1 MFLLAVQVLVQQTA
15 CWARSVGV
23 SETQVLAL
31 LHALRTWLAVLLWQG
46 QVPRRR
52 AVRLAPLRPPP
63 HNCAGANWGQVGGFP
78 RAAQCGRRWA
88 TRRRASGQ
96 QASKNNLRESML
108 CAHQQRRRSANWAQL
123 SSTASRSECK
133 GVVLPITRKNRNIK
147 ALNLYFSAVKSSRA
161 RNSKTE
167 GVFDNTYG
175 VTCRCSLKFGA
186 DRAPGRRS
194 GIRANLEKPSRI

>member
-1 MFLLAVQVLVQQTA
+1 MPSVPQRTSAAPHGPHGCFEHDQLR
-15 CWARSVGV
+15 ARIGFFGPSEMSRFRGV
-23 SETQVLAL
+23 E
-31 LHALRTWLAVLLWQG
+31 
-46 QVPRRR
+46 
-52 AVRLAPLRPPP
+52 
-63 HNCAGANWGQVGGFP
+63 
-78 RAAQCGRRWA
+78 
-88 TRRRASGQ
+88 
-96 QASKNNLRESML
+96 
-108 CAHQQRRRSANWAQL
+108 
-123 SSTASRSECK
+123 
-133 GVVLPITRKNRNIK
+133 VVLPITRKNRNIK